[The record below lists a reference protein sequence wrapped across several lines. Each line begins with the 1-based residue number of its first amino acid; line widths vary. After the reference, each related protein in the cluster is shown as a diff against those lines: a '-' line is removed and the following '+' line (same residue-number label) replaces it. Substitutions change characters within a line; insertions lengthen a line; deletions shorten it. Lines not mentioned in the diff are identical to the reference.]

1 MPRVKIPL
9 YDIESLSILA
19 PDGTC
24 DKALLPKLSRET
36 LLQAFE
42 WMLLSRRLDEQA
54 LRYQRQGRIGTFAP
68 ALGQEAAQ
76 IGSALCLTKEDW
88 FIPSFREVGVSLV
101 RGFSIKNYFLYLMGF
116 EDSNVDLKGTHNT
129 AIAIPVAS
137 QCTYATGIAWGI
149 KLDRKKAAAIVYF
162 GDGATSEG
170 DFHEGLNFCG
180 ALKLPCVFFCQNN
193 QWAISTSRK
202 QQTASQTLAQ
212 KALAY
217 GVSGI
222 QVDGNDFFSVYRA
235 TSEALDRAR
244 RGEGATF
251 IEAVTYRLSVHTTA
265 DDPTVYRRKEE
276 EEEWKKK
283 DPLLRFRLYLQKE
296 GLWNARQEEVIEEK
310 IKEKIKKGYEE
321 AEHFRSANPDPL
333 AFFDH
338 VYEKMPPYLQWQKEL
353 ATQKIQGRNVIK
365 GASEK
370 KGGSGGGAAAVGELE
385 EAPEEA
391 KD

>member
-1 MPRVKIPL
+1 
-9 YDIESLSILA
+9 
-19 PDGTC
+19 
-24 DKALLPKLSRET
+24 
-36 LLQAFE
+36 
-42 WMLLSRRLDEQA
+42 MLLSRRLDEQA

-68 ALGQEAAQ
+68 SLGQEAAQ
-76 IGSALCLTKEDW
+76 VGSALCLKEEDW
-88 FIPSFREVGVSLV
+88 FVPSFRETAAALV
-101 RGFSIKNYFLYLMGF
+101 RGLSLKNYFLYLMGF
-116 EDSNVDLKGTHNT
+116 EDSNADLKGTHNT
-129 AIAIPVAS
+129 AIAIPVGS
-137 QCTYATGIAWGI
+137 QCAYAAGVAWGI
-149 KLDRKKAAAIVYF
+149 KLDKKKGAAIVYF

-217 GVSGI
+217 GVVGI
-222 QVDGNDFFSVYRA
+222 QVDGNDFFAVTLA
-235 TSEALDRAR
+235 TQEALDRAR
-244 RGEGATF
+244 KGEGATL
-251 IEAVTYRLSVHTTA
+251 IEAVTYRQSVHTTA
-265 DDPTVYRRKEE
+265 DDPTVYRSKEE

-283 DPLLRFRLYLQKE
+283 DPLLRFRTYLQKE
-296 GLWNARQEEVIEEK
+296 GIWNARQEEVIEEK

-353 ATQKIQGRNVIK
+353 AIQKIQGRNVIK

>member
-1 MPRVKIPL
+1 L
-9 YDIESLSILA
+9 YDVESLSVLA
-19 PDGTC
+19 ADGTV
-24 DKALLPKLSRET
+24 DKNLLPKLSRKT
-36 LLQAFE
+36 LVQAFE

-54 LRYQRQGRIGTFAP
+54 LRYQRQGRTGTFAP

-76 IGSALCLTKEDW
+76 IGSAMCLKEEDW
-88 FIPSFREVGVSLV
+88 FIPSFREAGAALV
-101 RGFSIKNYFLYLMGF
+101 RGLSIKNYFLYLMGF
-116 EDSNVDLKGTHNT
+116 EDSNFDLKGTHNT
-129 AIAIPVAS
+129 AIAIPVGS
-137 QCTYATGIAWGI
+137 QCAYATGIAWSI
-149 KLDRKKAAAIVYF
+149 KLDQKKAAAIVYF

-180 ALKLPCVFFCQNN
+180 VLKLPCVFFCQNN

-217 GVSGI
+217 GVLGV
-222 QVDGNDFFSVYRA
+222 QVDGNDFFAVTQA
-235 TSEALDRAR
+235 TQGALERAR

-251 IEAVTYRLSVHTTA
+251 IEAETYRQSVHTTA

-296 GLWNARQEEVIEEK
+296 GLWGTKQEEILEEK

-321 AEHFRSANPDPL
+321 AEHFRNSNPDPL

-338 VYEKMPPYLQWQKEL
+338 VYEKMPPYLQWQKDL
-353 ATQKIQGRNVIK
+353 AAKNIEGRNVIK

-385 EAPEEA
+385 EAQ
-391 KD
+391 D